1 MSAATLLSGFS
12 LVAACI
18 CLILAGFLLAAR
30 SKIAPS
36 NRMLAGFL
44 ILTAIDLGGWFIDAN
59 NLLPIKASVFRFSLA
74 YFQMPFFL
82 GYFAAVC
89 RADFA
94 PRMGWAWHA
103 LPFLAAT
110 LLLTPRIYAGQ
121 MDAAAAIGSLEF
133 QIARAG
139 LAVQYY
145 AYIAAVIVLLL
156 RVRGAFADRY
166 VGVSSKA
173 LNWLTQ
179 LLVSSLLV
187 QPLGVAKRLALAGP
201 AQAVADWAQLAV
213 ATYALGVMIWITFK
227 ALLEPDLFRSADSRL
242 RQVAAGDGGDRETGA
257 RLLRLNV
264 VMARDRPHLDP
275 ALNLEGLAA
284 RLALTPRELS
294 ELINRE
300 FGVHFFDFVN
310 RHRVDVAADLLAEDG
325 RKGMLQILHEAGFS
339 SKSSFN
345 AAFLKHRGM
354 TPSAFRAQRRGEA

>member
-1 MSAATLLSGFS
+1 MSAAMLLSGFS

-30 SKIAPS
+30 SRIALS

-44 ILTAIDLGGWFIDAN
+44 ILTAADLSGWFIDAN
-59 NLLPIKASVFRFSLA
+59 DLLPIKASVFRFSLA
-74 YFQMPFFL
+74 YLQMPFFL

-94 PRMGWAWHA
+94 LRMSWLWHA

-110 LLLTPRIYAGQ
+110 LLLTPRIYTGQLDAG
-121 MDAAAAIGSLEF
+121 AVIGSPEF
-133 QIARAG
+133 QVARAG

-145 AYIAAVIVLLL
+145 AYIAAIVVLLL
-156 RVRGAFADRY
+156 RVRSAFADRY

-179 LLVSSLLV
+179 LLVSSLLA

-227 ALLEPDLFRSADSRL
+227 ALLEPDLFRVADSRL
-242 RQVAAGDGGDRETGA
+242 RQASGGADGETDA
-257 RLLRLNV
+257 RLSRLNA
-264 VMARDRPHLDP
+264 VMERDQPHLDP
-275 ALNLEGLAA
+275 GLNLEGLAA

-300 FGVHFFDFVN
+300 FGVRFFDFVN
-310 RHRVDVAADLLAEDG
+310 RYRVDVAAGLLAEGG
-325 RKGMLQILHEAGFS
+325 RKGMLQVLHEAGFS

-354 TPSAFRAQRRGEA
+354 TPSAFRAQQRREA